1 MSRRKR
7 AAKSLIARRAFL
19 SLTFIQATLHACIPA
34 CDSTFPKF
42 NRITVYFYKFQ
53 LSRRTFPRMKNARP
67 CDFCSRF
74 VRAIARFQRKFS
86 VNHAKSAYF
95 QRKSR
100 KVSVNLTTNARSS
113 MQKTSWTSVLRFLS
127 IRVNLFVLCLSLNTR
142 FESTGS

>member
-1 MSRRKR
+1 MHARAILVRSLFAVSR
-7 AAKSLIARRAFL
+7 IY
-19 SLTFIQATLHACIPA
+19 P
-34 CDSTFPKF
+34 
-42 NRITVYFYKFQ
+42 
-53 LSRRTFPRMKNARP
+53 
-67 CDFCSRF
+67 RF

-127 IRVNLFVLCLSLNTR
+127 IRVNLFILCLSLNTR

>member
-1 MSRRKR
+1 MHARAIFVRGLFAVSRIY
-7 AAKSLIARRAFL
+7 S
-19 SLTFIQATLHACIPA
+19 H
-34 CDSTFPKF
+34 
-42 NRITVYFYKFQ
+42 
-53 LSRRTFPRMKNARP
+53 
-67 CDFCSRF
+67 F

-127 IRVNLFVLCLSLNTR
+127 IRVNLFILCLSLNTR